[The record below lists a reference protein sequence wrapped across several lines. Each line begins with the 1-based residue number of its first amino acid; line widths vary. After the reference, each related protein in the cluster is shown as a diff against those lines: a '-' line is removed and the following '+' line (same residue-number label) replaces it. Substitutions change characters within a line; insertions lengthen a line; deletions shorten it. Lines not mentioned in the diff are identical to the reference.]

1 MKRGKGERERGK
13 GNGKGVR
20 EWQRVIIIFIGR
32 NENNGMG
39 EYGETLDV
47 PFGNPNI
54 LNTELDV

>member
-1 MKRGKGERERGK
+1 MKR
-13 GNGKGVR
+13 GKGVR
-20 EWQRVIIIFIGR
+20 EWQRVIIFIGR
-32 NENNGMG
+32 NENNRMG

>member
-1 MKRGKGERERGK
+1 MKK
-13 GNGKGVR
+13 GKGVR
-20 EWQRVIIIFIGR
+20 EWQRVIIFVGR
-32 NENNGMG
+32 NENNRMR

>member
-1 MKRGKGERERGK
+1 MKG
-13 GNGKGVR
+13 GKGVR
-20 EWQRVIIIFIGR
+20 EMERVIIFVAR
-32 NENNGMG
+32 NENNRMS